1 MILVFLNVYKVIF
14 YNILK
19 FKCVNL
25 FDKLNLIWVYLF
37 EGWKELVSI
46 LFIKVLKSFVFL
58 VCLLRGLIVFVL
70 YSMFV
75 S

>member
-58 VCLLRGLIVFVL
+58 VCLL
-70 YSMFV
+70 
-75 S
+75 